1 MRYSYF
7 YDYAALLTRVLSIG
21 YKKEYTTSS
30 IERLISYSSYFQ
42 QVEKDKYILA
52 PIITE
57 KDLIN
62 SFYPDLVDEINKY
75 QIFVQCMWA
84 AESYLKIQGKTGLTF
99 ECIFLYIPLA
109 KMYQYFPVYHE
120 MDFLQIINLFME
132 KHNEQSVLEI
142 LSERFGYKTSD
153 ISHLAQIP
161 YNTVQSLKL
170 RRRSFKKS
178 NVEIVYK
185 LASLFK
191 VRIET
196 IAELEIN
203 E

>member
-120 MDFLQIINLFME
+120 MDFSQIE
-132 KHNEQSVLEI
+132 KEFERLYKEESALSKIIEKYGYTLGEI
-142 LSERFGYKTSD
+142 SNNVG
-153 ISHLAQIP
+153 ISYQTL
-161 YNTVQSLKL
+161 YSLKK
-170 RRRSFKKS
+170 RRRDIKKI
-178 NVEIVYK
+178 NVELAHK
-185 LASLFK
+185 LACFLH
-191 VRIET
+191 VRMET
-196 IAELEIN
+196 VCEIRI
-203 E
+203 